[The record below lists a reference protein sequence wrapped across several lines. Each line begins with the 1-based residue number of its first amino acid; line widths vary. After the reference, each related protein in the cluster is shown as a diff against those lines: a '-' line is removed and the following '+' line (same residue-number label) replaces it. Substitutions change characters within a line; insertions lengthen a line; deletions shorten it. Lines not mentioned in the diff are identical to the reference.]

1 MNKIIIILLM
11 VLSVSCIKKNEI
23 ESIFIGDKDAYWVHH
38 YYCYN
43 TGGNCFRFNENK
55 SYDRFLRSNVD
66 FRISN
71 NEGDLMRD
79 PGTWS
84 IKKDSTFVWDEGIF
98 KIEKL
103 SKKEILLSYYRND
116 LKGIKC
122 FVRLSKWVQ
131 TQRGP
136 KPVDS
141 LDNVR

>member
-1 MNKIIIILLM
+1 MNCYKF
-11 VLSVSCIKKNEI
+11 KKNVTCDLYL
-23 ESIFIGDKDAYWVHH
+23 IFIDKPFFRL
-38 YYCYN
+38 YN
-43 TGGNCFRFNENK
+43 
-55 SYDRFLRSNVD
+55 YDG
-66 FRISN
+66 ISN

-84 IKKDSTFVWDEGIF
+84 IKNNSTFVWDEGIF

-103 SKKEILLSYYRND
+103 SKKEILLLYYRNN

-122 FVRLSKWVQ
+122 FVRLLNWVQ

-141 LDNVR
+141 LDNVK